1 MYSLQ
6 MSELKVIA
14 LVKEA
19 KSSFQA
25 AVVRVHLVEFHF
37 TRTHIIMVLPP
48 LAKESGEYTIVL
60 D

>member
-48 LAKESGEYTIVL
+48 LAKESEYTIDL